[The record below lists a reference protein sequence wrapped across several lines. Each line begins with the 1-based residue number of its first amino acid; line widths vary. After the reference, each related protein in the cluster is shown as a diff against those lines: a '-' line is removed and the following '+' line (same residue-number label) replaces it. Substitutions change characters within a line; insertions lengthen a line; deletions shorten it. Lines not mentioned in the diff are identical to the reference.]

1 MAAIQAAEPIA
12 TTPAS
17 SERVDDPAPPRQ
29 RRPAGRERLTRALL
43 GIRPWLS
50 VVAIV
55 AGWHLADVVGL
66 LNERILP
73 GPTAVWD
80 AAVRLVADGR
90 LVEALGASLPRVG
103 IGLAVGITVGT
114 LLGLISGYW
123 RLGEDIVDRP
133 MQMVRAVPFTA
144 LTPLFILWFGID
156 ELPKIMLVIVGT
168 AVPLYINTFAGIRNV
183 DRRLVEVAMVYDPG
197 PVSIAT
203 RVLLPG
209 ALPQIL
215 TGLRYGLGIGWVAL
229 IVAETMAA
237 SSGIGFLLTTA
248 RQYSETDVVI
258 VCIVLYALL
267 GVITDLLVRWLEAWL
282 LRWRVA
288 NRP

>member
-1 MAAIQAAEPIA
+1 MATIEVAEHAAA
-12 TTPAS
+12 TPSSGPRPTPGAGS
-17 SERVDDPAPPRQ
+17 RRQ
-29 RRPAGRERLTRALL
+29 RSGARRVLL
-43 GIRPWLS
+43 AIRPWLS

-55 AGWHLADVVGL
+55 VVWHLADVAGAL
-66 LNERILP
+66 DDRILP
-73 GPTAVWD
+73 GPTAVGE
-80 AAVRLVADGR
+80 AAAGLVVDGR
-90 LVEALGASLPRVG
+90 LVDALAASLPRVV
-103 IGLAVGITVGT
+103 IGLTLGVSIGT
-114 LLGLISGYW
+114 LLGLVSGYW

-156 ELPKIMLVIVGT
+156 ELPKIMLVLVGT

-183 DRRLVEVAMVYDPG
+183 DRRLVEVALVYDPR
-197 PVSIAT
+197 PASIAT

-258 VCIVLYALL
+258 VCIVLYAML